1 MLKISIV
8 NESRATICFQLE
20 GSLIGPWVEELNRL
34 SEAALADS
42 KKVSLDLERLRFV
55 DLDGAA
61 LLKSLAEREV
71 AQLNCSPFIREHL
84 ERESQ

>member
-8 NESRATICFQLE
+8 NESQATICLQLE
-20 GSLIGPWVEELNRL
+20 GSLSGPWVEELNRL
-34 SEAALADS
+34 SERALTES
-42 KKVSLDLERLRFV
+42 KELVLDLEKLRFV
-55 DLDGAA
+55 DMDGVA

-71 AQLNCSPFIREHL
+71 AQLNCTPFIREHL